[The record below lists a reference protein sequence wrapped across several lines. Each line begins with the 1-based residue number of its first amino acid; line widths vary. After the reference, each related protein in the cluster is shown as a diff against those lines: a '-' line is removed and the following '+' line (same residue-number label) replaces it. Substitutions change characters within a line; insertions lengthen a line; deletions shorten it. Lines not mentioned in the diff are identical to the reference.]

1 MKLVLPALLLLAILS
16 GCTKESKPPEESA
29 AAVKSPPMAASSGT
43 PDPAATPIPAPTLV
57 AVAASSGLTAAT
69 VAHPGTADLTVDATG
84 QTKALVVVKTTRG
97 TVKFRLYAKDAPNTV
112 KRFVELVQQK
122 FYNGLVFH
130 RVVPGF
136 IAQVGDPNCK
146 SKSDTTT
153 CNGGS
158 GQKLKAEFNSR
169 HHIRGTVAMART
181 SDPDSA
187 DSQFYFSMSVFPHLD
202 NTYTVIGQVSDF
214 GEKTD
219 GKDVLDRLH
228 QGDEIIDMHIE

>member
-1 MKLVLPALLLLAILS
+1 MKLVLLALLLLAILS
-16 GCTKESKPPEESA
+16 GCTKESKPQDDSA
-29 AAVKSPPMAASSGT
+29 AVAKTAPAAASSGT
-43 PDPAATPIPAPTLV
+43 PEPAVAPSAATAAGFPSGASAIQPAGV
-57 AVAASSGLTAAT
+57 ADLSVDASGLS
-69 VAHPGTADLTVDATG
+69 
-84 QTKALVVVKTTRG
+84 KAVVVVKTTRG

-122 FYNGLVFH
+122 FYNGLTFH

-136 IAQVGDPNCK
+136 IAQVGDHNCK
-146 SKSDTTT
+146 SKSDATS
-153 CNGGS
+153 CNGGT

-169 HHIRGTVAMART
+169 RHVRGTVAMART

-187 DSQFYFSMSVFPHLD
+187 DSQFYFTMSVFPHLD
-202 NTYTVIGQVSDF
+202 NTYTVIGQMSDF

-228 QGDEIIDMHIE
+228 QGDDIVDMHIE